1 MTFSFAIA
9 GLLLLSAGSQPDPV
23 VKEDTLK
30 ASVVSVS
37 KVNALLDKASAPVV
51 TVSSREALEKRIVA
65 PKTLSSLVP
74 NLHIPDYGSA
84 MTSSIY
90 VRGIGSRME
99 NPSIA
104 LYVDEVPVLDK
115 NMFDTD
121 FLDIQNINFV
131 SGPQGTLFGR
141 NAMMGVLSVETLK
154 PSAQN
159 INSYSIGVGNGGFKE
174 ASALLGNDVMVLAVK
189 SFDLNGFYTNT
200 YNDSKIDGGRGLSFR
215 IKYRPYRREGRSS
228 DYSLWVSYL
237 NQGGWPYRQMGD
249 DGALAPLAYNDRN
262 HYSRL
267 SLLASASEGFGIGN
281 HRLKNIVSLQM
292 LGDKMTLDQDFTT
305 AKMFTLQQRQRQIAL
320 TEELIFKPSSGLSW
334 WDSQTGVF
342 ISAKYNR
349 MHAPVNFLSDGIE
362 TLILGNANSHI
373 PPFVGKLAFEE
384 ENFII
389 DDDFDLFYHNAA
401 LYHESWFTA
410 GLWKFTAGIRAD
422 FEYQHMGYDTRTTVH
437 YALPPRMPDFK
448 ELNTVFE
455 GSIDN
460 SWLQIVPKVAV
471 RYGTDKDYLYASAAG
486 GFKAGGFNTQI
497 FSDMLQNIMTAD
509 LMNAFGVHIDGYSN
523 SADASST
530 EYKPE
535 ESWNF
540 EVGGRTSFTVGA
552 SSFILAASAFD
563 IECRNQQITIFPE
576 GNATGRMMAN
586 AGRSRSFGAD
596 GSLSWLWNGFRADV
610 RAGWCHATFREYND
624 NINDYA
630 GKHIPYAP
638 VATWYGALGR
648 HFSLDCKTVKGLSL
662 SVSAYGAGRTWW
674 NEDNSLWQK
683 AYCLFGADASVDF
696 AGFQLFAHATN
707 LFGKDYGVF
716 CFKSV
721 GNTFV
726 QNGRPRSVIIGVKIN
741 I

>member
-215 IKYRPYRREGRSS
+215 IKYRPYRGEGRSS

-373 PPFVGKLAFEE
+373 PPFVGRLAFEE

-540 EVGGRTSFTVGA
+540 EAGGRTSFTVGA

-696 AGFQLFAHATN
+696 DGFQLFAHATN

>member
-1 MTFSFAIA
+1 MMFSFAIA
-9 GLLLLSAGSQPDPV
+9 GLLLVSAGSEPV
-23 VKEDTLK
+23 SVAIEDTLK

-37 KVNALLDKASAPVV
+37 KVNALLDKASASVI
-51 TVSSREALEKRIVA
+51 TVSSRDAREKKIEA
-65 PKTLSSLVP
+65 PKALSSLVP

-99 NPSIA
+99 NPSIG

-121 FLDIQNINFV
+121 FLDIQNINFI

-159 INSYSIGVGNGGFKE
+159 KNFVSLGFGSGGAKE
-174 ASALLGNDVMVLAVK
+174 ASALLGNDVLMLAAK
-189 SFDLNGFYTNT
+189 AFDLNGFYTNT

-249 DGALAPLAYNDRN
+249 DGAMAPLSFNDRN

-267 SLLASASEGFGIGN
+267 SLLASAREGFGIGN

-292 LGDKMTLDQDFTT
+292 MGDKMSLDQDFTP
-305 AKMFTLQQRQRQIAL
+305 ASMFTLQQRQRQAAL
-320 TEELIFKPSSGLSW
+320 TEELIFKPSSGVSW

-349 MHAPVNFLSDGIE
+349 MHAPVNFLPDGIE

-373 PPFVGKLAFEE
+373 PPFVGRLAFEE
-384 ENFII
+384 ESFII
-389 DDDFDLFYHNAA
+389 GSDFDLFYQNTA
-401 LYHESWFTA
+401 LYHESWFTF

-422 FEYQHMGYDTRTTVH
+422 FEYQHMAYDSRATVH
-437 YALPPRMPDFK
+437 YALPPRMPSFK
-448 ELNTVFE
+448 ELETVFE

-471 RYGTDKDYLYASAAG
+471 RYGTEKDYLYASAAG
-486 GFKAGGFNTQI
+486 GFRAGGFNTQI
-497 FSDMLQNIMTAD
+497 FSDMLQNLMTAN
-509 LMNAFGVHIDGYSN
+509 LMDAFGVHIDGYSTT
-523 SADASST
+523 ADASST

-540 EVGGRTSFTVGA
+540 EAGGRTSFSAGA

-563 IECRNQQITIFPE
+563 IECRNQQITIFPR
-576 GNATGRMMAN
+576 GNATGRLMAN

-630 GKHIPYAP
+630 GRHIPYAP

-648 HFSLDCKTVKGLSL
+648 HFSFAGKTLKGLSL
-662 SVSAYGAGRTWW
+662 SVSACGTGRIWW

-696 AGFQLFAHATN
+696 DRFQVFAHASN
-707 LFGKDYGVF
+707 LFEKDYGVF

-721 GNTFV
+721 GNTFI
-726 QNGRPRSVIIGVKIN
+726 QRGRPRCIFVGVRIN